1 VSVSAVEA
9 TSAGLLTGTTPT
21 TSTTNSVDKDTFLQ
35 LLVAQLRYQ
44 DPTNPADT
52 SQMMAQTAQFSALE
66 QMQAVAEQTS
76 QLLAAQVAFGASS
89 LVGRTVT
96 YPDSSGSEVTGVVDA
111 VRFESTG
118 PVLVVDGA
126 DVAVGTVLSVS
137 SGTTY

>member
-1 VSVSAVEA
+1 MSVSAVEA
-9 TSAGLLTGTTPT
+9 TSAGLLTPTTQA

-96 YPDSSGSEVTGVVDA
+96 YPDSSGAEVTGVVDA
-111 VRFESTG
+111 VRFEATG

-126 DVAVGTVLSVS
+126 DVTVGSVLSVA

>member
-1 VSVSAVEA
+1 MSVSAVEA
-9 TSAGLLTGTTPT
+9 TSAGLLTGTTQT

-96 YPDSSGSEVTGVVDA
+96 YPDSSGAEVTGVVDA
-111 VRFESTG
+111 VRFEATG

-126 DVAVGTVLSVS
+126 DVTVGSVLSVA

>member
-1 VSVSAVEA
+1 MSVSAVEA
-9 TSAGLLTGTTPT
+9 TSAGLLTPTTQP

-96 YPDSSGSEVTGVVDA
+96 YPDSSGAEVTGVVDA
-111 VRFESTG
+111 VRFEATG

-126 DVAVGTVLSVS
+126 DVTVGSVLSVA

>member
-1 VSVSAVEA
+1 MSVSAVEA
-9 TSAGLLTGTTPT
+9 TSAGLLTPTTQP

-96 YPDSSGSEVTGVVDA
+96 YPDSSGAEATGVVDA
-111 VRFESTG
+111 VRFEATG

-126 DVAVGTVLSVS
+126 DVTVGSVLSVA

>member
-1 VSVSAVEA
+1 MSVSAVEA
-9 TSAGLLTGTTPT
+9 TSAGLLTPTTQP

-96 YPDSSGSEVTGVVDA
+96 YPDSSGAEVTGVVDA
-111 VRFESTG
+111 VRFEATG
-118 PVLVVDGA
+118 PILVVDGA
-126 DVAVGTVLSVS
+126 DVTVGSVLSVA